1 MIRIGT
7 RKSKLALIQTEL
19 VKAQILK
26 YFPDEKI
33 EIVHVVTHGDKVL
46 DKPLGEIGGKGVF
59 TKEIE
64 EKLLDKTIDIA
75 VHSAKDVPMELA
87 DGLCLGAVLLRDDNR
102 DVILKRKETGKIGAG
117 SIIGTS
123 SLRREIQIKQIY
135 PDATIKSLR
144 GNVGTRIDKLKSGEY
159 DAIILAAAGLKRL
172 GLDNDKELD
181 YIYPDE
187 EKFIS
192 AAGQGILAI
201 ECRNGDLKDVMAAL
215 DDRKARI
222 CLEAEREFLKCLD
235 GSCNAPC
242 GAHCTVDE
250 HGFNFRGMYAY
261 DGKTPKY
268 AVINEK
274 PDGQWGKISKPVNA
288 DNTDLKFA
296 ISLAKRL
303 VDVLK
308 SDAKNTDIKNE
319 NGNTKCCV
327 NFKSDNGNT
336 DKKDID
342 INTKKDELKKS
353 FTGNKGMVSLVGA
366 GPGKR
371 DYLSI
376 EALRC
381 IKKADV
387 IVYDALISPSILNE
401 AKMDAELIY
410 VGKRADTIYK
420 KQPEINELLVN
431 LALSGKYVVRLK
443 GGDPFI
449 FGRGGEE
456 ALALKKAGIRYE
468 IVSGIS
474 SSYSV
479 PASAGI
485 PVTHRGAASSVHIIT
500 GHEHPAKP
508 SEALDFSVIAKE
520 EGTLV
525 FLMGLRSLGNI
536 CEKLIKNGKNGETPV
551 AVISK
556 GMTAKQR
563 SVYGNLLTIK
573 DEVRKNNIE
582 APAIIVVGDVVGVG
596 KQICEWQSKNEKKV
610 LSGKRIL
617 VTGSRNMADSL
628 EKEFEQYGGETIA
641 ISLVETIPD
650 YSDCDDIFNN
660 LEKYS
665 WFIFTSANGVNI
677 FFDRLRNLR
686 VDIRKLANIRFAVVG
701 TSTKKALEKYG
712 LYADFIPSK
721 FKSKILA
728 EELSKELTDKDKILI
743 VRGKQGKNFI
753 EDKFSEMSV
762 EFDKICIYETIQDE
776 RRADE
781 VKRICPDVDYI
792 VVTSGSGA
800 RALRDMAGCEHDNIV
815 AIGPVTK
822 RDCDEAGLRVKLVA
836 EEFDAR
842 GIVDVIVRDVEKQG

>member
-1 MIRIGT
+1 MMPLGIALLLSILHIASDKSDIHRNEVSMIRIGT

-26 YFPDEKI
+26 YFPNEKI

-274 PDGQWGKISKPVNA
+274 TDEQWEKISKPVNA

-308 SDAKNTDIKNE
+308 S
-319 NGNTKCCV
+319 
-327 NFKSDNGNT
+327 
-336 DKKDID
+336 
-342 INTKKDELKKS
+342 
-353 FTGNKGMVSLVGA
+353 GNKGMVSLVGA

-536 CEKLIKNGKNGETPV
+536 CEKLIKNGKNEETPV

-563 SVYGNLLTIK
+563 TVYGNLLTIK

-596 KQICEWQSKNEKKV
+596 KQICEWQSRNEKKV

-686 VDIRKLANIRFAVVG
+686 VDIRKLANARFAVVG

-721 FKSKILA
+721 FTSKILA

-800 RALRDMAGCEHDNIV
+800 RALRNMAGCEHDNIV

-822 RDCDEAGLRVKLVA
+822 RDCEEAGLRVKLVA

>member
-19 VKAQILK
+19 VKTQILK
-26 YFPDEKI
+26 YFPNEKI

-102 DVILKRKETGKIGAG
+102 DVILKRKETKKIGAG

-123 SLRREIQIKQIY
+123 SLRREIQIKQIS
-135 PDATIKSLR
+135 PDVTIKSLR

-172 GLDNDKELD
+172 GLDNDTELD

-250 HGFNFRGMYAY
+250 HGFYFRGMYAY

-274 PDGQWGKISKPVNA
+274 TDEQWEKISEPVNA
-288 DNTDLKFA
+288 DNTDLEFA
-296 ISLAKRL
+296 ANLAKRL

-308 SDAKNTDIKNE
+308 S
-319 NGNTKCCV
+319 
-327 NFKSDNGNT
+327 
-336 DKKDID
+336 
-342 INTKKDELKKS
+342 
-353 FTGNKGMVSLVGA
+353 GNKGMVSLVGA

-456 ALALKKAGIRYE
+456 ALALKKAGISYE

-536 CEKLIKNGKNGETPV
+536 CEKLIKNGKNEETPV

-563 SVYGNLLTIK
+563 TVYGNLLTIK

-665 WFIFTSANGVNI
+665 CFIFTSANGVNI

-686 VDIRKLANIRFAVVG
+686 VDIRKLANARFAVVG

-721 FKSKILA
+721 FTSKILA

-800 RALRDMAGCEHDNIV
+800 IALRDMAGCEHDNIV

-822 RDCDEAGLRVKLVA
+822 RDCEEAGLRVKLVA

>member
-19 VKAQILK
+19 VKTQILK
-26 YFPDEKI
+26 YFPNEKI

-102 DVILKRKETGKIGAG
+102 DVILKRKETKKIGAG

-123 SLRREIQIKQIY
+123 SLRREIQIKQIS
-135 PDATIKSLR
+135 PDVTIKSLR

-172 GLDNDKELD
+172 GLDNDTELD

-201 ECRNGDLKDVMAAL
+201 ECRNGDLKDVMAVL

-250 HGFNFRGMYAY
+250 HGFYFRGMYAY

-274 PDGQWGKISKPVNA
+274 TDEQWEKISKSVNA
-288 DNTDLKFA
+288 DNTDLEFA
-296 ISLAKRL
+296 ANLAKRL

-308 SDAKNTDIKNE
+308 S
-319 NGNTKCCV
+319 
-327 NFKSDNGNT
+327 
-336 DKKDID
+336 
-342 INTKKDELKKS
+342 
-353 FTGNKGMVSLVGA
+353 GNKGMVSLVGA

-456 ALALKKAGIRYE
+456 ALALKKAGISYE

-536 CEKLIKNGKNGETPV
+536 CEKLIKNGKNEETPV

-563 SVYGNLLTIK
+563 TVYGNLLTIK

-665 WFIFTSANGVNI
+665 CFIFTSANGVNI

-686 VDIRKLANIRFAVVG
+686 VDIRKLANARFAVVG

-721 FKSKILA
+721 FTSKILA

-800 RALRDMAGCEHDNIV
+800 IALRDMAGCEHDNIV

-822 RDCDEAGLRVKLVA
+822 RDCEEAGLRVKLVA

>member
-1 MIRIGT
+1 MMPLGIALLLSILYIASDKSDIHRNEVSMIRIGT

-26 YFPDEKI
+26 YFPNEKI

-102 DVILKRKETGKIGAG
+102 DVILKRKETKKIGAG

-274 PDGQWGKISKPVNA
+274 SDEQWEKISKSVNA
-288 DNTDLKFA
+288 DNTDLEFA
-296 ISLAKRL
+296 ANLAKRL

-308 SDAKNTDIKNE
+308 SD
-319 NGNTKCCV
+319 
-327 NFKSDNGNT
+327 
-336 DKKDID
+336 
-342 INTKKDELKKS
+342 
-353 FTGNKGMVSLVGA
+353 NKGMVSLVGA

-456 ALALKKAGIRYE
+456 ALALKKSGISYE

-563 SVYGNLLTIK
+563 TVYGNLLTIK

-677 FFDRLRNLR
+677 FFDRLRDLR
-686 VDIRKLANIRFAVVG
+686 VDIRKLANARFAVVG

-721 FKSKILA
+721 FTSKILA

-753 EDKFSEMSV
+753 EDKFSDMSV

-822 RDCDEAGLRVKLVA
+822 RDCEEAGLRVKLVA

>member
-26 YFPDEKI
+26 YFPDEEI

-87 DGLCLGAVLLRDDNR
+87 GGLCLGAVLLRDDNR
-102 DVILKRKETGKIGAG
+102 DVILKRKETKKTGVG
-117 SIIGTS
+117 SVIGTS
-123 SLRREIQIKQIY
+123 SLRRELQIKQLY
-135 PDATIKSLR
+135 PGVVIKSLR

-172 GLDNDKELD
+172 GLDNDDALD
-181 YIYPDE
+181 YIYTDN
-187 EKFIS
+187 EKFVS

-201 ECRNGDLKDVMAAL
+201 ECRNGDLKEVMEAL
-215 DDRKARI
+215 DDKAARV
-222 CLEAEREFLKCLD
+222 CLEAEREFLRSLD

-242 GAHCTVDE
+242 GAHCIISRE
-250 HGFNFRGMYAY
+250 NFEFRGMYAE
-261 DGKTPKY
+261 DGENPKY
-268 AVINEK
+268 AKIKERREAAGVNIN
-274 PDGQWGKISKPVNA
+274 D
-288 DNTDLKFA
+288 DDLKQA
-296 ISLAKRL
+296 ISLAGKL
-303 VDVLK
+303 VNILK
-308 SDAKNTDIKNE
+308 SDDDSSDKNNDSE
-319 NGNTKCCV
+319 
-327 NFKSDNGNT
+327 
-336 DKKDID
+336 KKP
-342 INTKKDELKKS
+342 DEV
-353 FTGNKGMVSLVGA
+353 GKGKVSLVGA

-371 DYLSI
+371 DYLSV

-381 IKKADV
+381 IKNADV
-387 IVYDALISPSILNE
+387 IIYDALISPSILNE

-420 KQPEINELLVN
+420 KQPEINKLLVGC
-431 LALSGKYVVRLK
+431 ASQGKYVVRLK

-456 ALALKKAGIRYE
+456 ALALAKAGINYE

-500 GHEHPAKP
+500 GHEHPGKP

-525 FLMGLRSLGNI
+525 FMMGLRSLGNI
-536 CEKLIKNGKNGETPV
+536 CDKLKKNGKYEGTPV
-551 AVISK
+551 AVVSK
-556 GMTAKQR
+556 GMTAKQKT
-563 SVYGNLLTIK
+563 VFGNLLTIE
-573 DEVRKNNIE
+573 DEVKKNKIE
-582 APAIIVVGDVVGVG
+582 APAIIVVGDVVEVG
-596 KQICEWQSKNEKKV
+596 LHINEWQIKNDKNP

-617 VTGSRNMADSL
+617 ITGSRNMAFCL
-628 EKEFEQYGGETIA
+628 EEEFDKYGAETIA

-650 YSDCDDIFNN
+650 YSSCDDKLNEI
-660 LEKYS
+660 EKYS
-665 WFIFTSANGVNI
+665 WLVFTSANGVNI
-677 FFDRLRNLR
+677 FFDRLRDLKTD
-686 VDIRKLANIRFAVVG
+686 VRKLANIKFAVVG
-701 TSTKKALEKYG
+701 TSTRKALEKYG
-712 LYADFIPSK
+712 LYADFVSSK
-721 FKSKILA
+721 FTSKTLA
-728 EELSKELTDKDKILI
+728 DELAQILTDKDRVLI

-753 EDKFSEMSV
+753 EDKFTSMAV
-762 EFDKICIYETIQDE
+762 DFDKICIYETIQDE

-781 VKRICPDVDYI
+781 VRRICRDVDYI

-800 RALRDMAGCEHDNIV
+800 RALKDMAGCEHENIV

-822 RDCDEAGLRVKLVA
+822 KDCEEAGLSVKLVA
-836 EEFDAR
+836 KEFDAK
-842 GIVDVIVRDVEKQG
+842 GIVDVIAGDVLECEKNGDSTITKSDK

>member
-19 VKAQILK
+19 VKTQILK
-26 YFPDEKI
+26 YFPNEKI

-102 DVILKRKETGKIGAG
+102 DVILKRKETKKIGAG

-123 SLRREIQIKQIY
+123 SLRREIQIKQIS
-135 PDATIKSLR
+135 PDVKIKSLR

-274 PDGQWGKISKPVNA
+274 TDEQWEKISKPVNA

-296 ISLAKRL
+296 VSLAKRL

-308 SDAKNTDIKNE
+308 S
-319 NGNTKCCV
+319 
-327 NFKSDNGNT
+327 
-336 DKKDID
+336 
-342 INTKKDELKKS
+342 
-353 FTGNKGMVSLVGA
+353 GNKGMVSLVGA

-456 ALALKKAGIRYE
+456 ALALKKAGISYE

-536 CEKLIKNGKNGETPV
+536 CEKLIKNGKNEETPV

-563 SVYGNLLTIK
+563 TVYGNLLTIK

-665 WFIFTSANGVNI
+665 CFIFTSANGVNI

-686 VDIRKLANIRFAVVG
+686 VDIRKLANARFAVVG

-721 FKSKILA
+721 FTSKILA

-800 RALRDMAGCEHDNIV
+800 IALRDMAGCEHDNIV

-822 RDCDEAGLRVKLVA
+822 RDCEEAGLRVKLVA

>member
-19 VKAQILK
+19 VKTQILK
-26 YFPDEKI
+26 YFPNEKI

-102 DVILKRKETGKIGAG
+102 DVILKRKETKKIGAG

-123 SLRREIQIKQIY
+123 SLRREIQIKQIS
-135 PDATIKSLR
+135 PDVTIKSLR

-181 YIYPDE
+181 YIYPDK

-201 ECRNGDLKDVMAAL
+201 ECRNGDLKDVMAVL

-250 HGFNFRGMYAY
+250 HGFYFRGMYAY

-274 PDGQWGKISKPVNA
+274 TDEQWEKISEPVNA

-296 ISLAKRL
+296 VSLAKRL

-308 SDAKNTDIKNE
+308 S
-319 NGNTKCCV
+319 
-327 NFKSDNGNT
+327 
-336 DKKDID
+336 
-342 INTKKDELKKS
+342 
-353 FTGNKGMVSLVGA
+353 GNKGMVSLVGA

-456 ALALKKAGIRYE
+456 ALALKKAGISYE

-563 SVYGNLLTIK
+563 TVYGNLLTIK

-665 WFIFTSANGVNI
+665 CFIFTSANGVNI

-686 VDIRKLANIRFAVVG
+686 VDIRKLANARFAVVG

-721 FKSKILA
+721 FTSKILA

-800 RALRDMAGCEHDNIV
+800 IALRDMAGCEHDNIV

-822 RDCDEAGLRVKLVA
+822 RDCEEAGLRVKLVA

>member
-26 YFPDEKI
+26 YFPNEKI

-102 DVILKRKETGKIGAG
+102 DVILKRKETKKIGAG

-274 PDGQWGKISKPVNA
+274 SDEQWEKISKSVNA
-288 DNTDLKFA
+288 DNTDLEFA
-296 ISLAKRL
+296 ANLAKRL

-308 SDAKNTDIKNE
+308 SD
-319 NGNTKCCV
+319 
-327 NFKSDNGNT
+327 
-336 DKKDID
+336 
-342 INTKKDELKKS
+342 
-353 FTGNKGMVSLVGA
+353 NKGMVSLVGA

-456 ALALKKAGIRYE
+456 ALALKKSGISYE

-563 SVYGNLLTIK
+563 TVYGNLLTIK

-677 FFDRLRNLR
+677 FFDRLRDLR
-686 VDIRKLANIRFAVVG
+686 VDIRKLANARFAVVG

-721 FKSKILA
+721 FTSKILA

-753 EDKFSEMSV
+753 EDKFSDMSV

-822 RDCDEAGLRVKLVA
+822 RDCEEAGLRVKVVA
-836 EEFDAR
+836 EEIDGR
-842 GIVDVIVRDVEKQG
+842 GVVDVIVRDVEKQG

>member
-1 MIRIGT
+1 MMLLLIALLLSVLHIASDKSDIHRNEVSMIRIGT

-26 YFPDEKI
+26 YFPNEKI

-102 DVILKRKETGKIGAG
+102 DVILKRKETKKIGAG

-274 PDGQWGKISKPVNA
+274 TDEQWEKISEPVNA

-296 ISLAKRL
+296 VSLAKRL

-308 SDAKNTDIKNE
+308 S
-319 NGNTKCCV
+319 
-327 NFKSDNGNT
+327 
-336 DKKDID
+336 
-342 INTKKDELKKS
+342 
-353 FTGNKGMVSLVGA
+353 GNKGMVSLVGA

-456 ALALKKAGIRYE
+456 ALALKKAGISYE

-536 CEKLIKNGKNGETPV
+536 CEKLIKNGKNEETPV

-563 SVYGNLLTIK
+563 TVYGNLLTIK

-582 APAIIVVGDVVGVG
+582 APVIIVVGDVVGVG

-665 WFIFTSANGVNI
+665 CFIFTSANGVNI

-686 VDIRKLANIRFAVVG
+686 VDIRKLANARFAVVG

-721 FKSKILA
+721 FTSKILA

-800 RALRDMAGCEHDNIV
+800 IALRDMAGCEHDNIV

-822 RDCDEAGLRVKLVA
+822 RDCEEAGLRVKLVA

>member
-19 VKAQILK
+19 VKTQILK
-26 YFPDEKI
+26 YFPNEKI

-102 DVILKRKETGKIGAG
+102 DVILKRKETKKIGAG

-123 SLRREIQIKQIY
+123 SLRREIQIKQIS
-135 PDATIKSLR
+135 PDVTIKSLR

-274 PDGQWGKISKPVNA
+274 TDEQWEKISKPVNA

-296 ISLAKRL
+296 VSLAKRL

-308 SDAKNTDIKNE
+308 S
-319 NGNTKCCV
+319 
-327 NFKSDNGNT
+327 
-336 DKKDID
+336 
-342 INTKKDELKKS
+342 
-353 FTGNKGMVSLVGA
+353 GNKGMVSLVGA

-456 ALALKKAGIRYE
+456 ALALKKAGISYE

-536 CEKLIKNGKNGETPV
+536 CEKLIKNGKNEETPV

-563 SVYGNLLTIK
+563 TVYGNLLTIK

-665 WFIFTSANGVNI
+665 CFIFTSANGVNI

-686 VDIRKLANIRFAVVG
+686 VDIRKLANARFAVVG

-721 FKSKILA
+721 FTSKILA

-800 RALRDMAGCEHDNIV
+800 IALRDMACCEHDNIV

-822 RDCDEAGLRVKLVA
+822 RDCEEAGLRVKLVA

>member
-26 YFPDEKI
+26 YFPDEEI

-87 DGLCLGAVLLRDDNR
+87 GGLCLGAVLLRDDNR
-102 DVILKRKETGKIGAG
+102 DVILKRKETKKTGVG
-117 SIIGTS
+117 SVIGTS
-123 SLRREIQIKQIY
+123 SLRRELQIKQLY
-135 PDATIKSLR
+135 PGVVIKSLR

-172 GLDNDKELD
+172 GLDNDDALD
-181 YIYPDE
+181 YIYTDN
-187 EKFIS
+187 EKFVS

-201 ECRNGDLKDVMAAL
+201 ECRNGDLKEVMEAL
-215 DDRKARI
+215 DDKAARV
-222 CLEAEREFLKCLD
+222 CLEAEREFLRSLD

-242 GAHCTVDE
+242 GAHCIISRE
-250 HGFNFRGMYAY
+250 NFEFRGMYAA
-261 DGKTPKY
+261 DGENPKY
-268 AVINEK
+268 AKIKERREAAGVNIN
-274 PDGQWGKISKPVNA
+274 D
-288 DNTDLKFA
+288 DDLKQA
-296 ISLAKRL
+296 ISLAGKL
-303 VDVLK
+303 VNILK
-308 SDAKNTDIKNE
+308 SDDDSSDKNNDTE
-319 NGNTKCCV
+319 
-327 NFKSDNGNT
+327 
-336 DKKDID
+336 KKP
-342 INTKKDELKKS
+342 DEV
-353 FTGNKGMVSLVGA
+353 GKGKVSLVGA

-371 DYLSI
+371 DYLSV

-381 IKKADV
+381 IKNADV
-387 IVYDALISPSILNE
+387 IIYDALISPSILNE

-420 KQPEINELLVN
+420 KQPEINKLLVGC
-431 LALSGKYVVRLK
+431 ASQGKYVVRLK

-456 ALALKKAGIRYE
+456 ALALAKAGINYE

-500 GHEHPAKP
+500 GHEHPGKP

-525 FLMGLRSLGNI
+525 FMMGLRSLGNI
-536 CEKLIKNGKNGETPV
+536 CDKLKKNGKYEGTPV
-551 AVISK
+551 AVVSK
-556 GMTAKQR
+556 GMTAKQKT
-563 SVYGNLLTIK
+563 VFGNLLTIE
-573 DEVRKNNIE
+573 DEVKKNKIE
-582 APAIIVVGDVVGVG
+582 APAIIVVGDVVEVG
-596 KQICEWQSKNEKKV
+596 LHINEWQIKNDKNP

-617 VTGSRNMADSL
+617 VTGSRNMAFCL
-628 EKEFEQYGGETIA
+628 EEEFDKYGAETIA

-650 YSDCDDIFNN
+650 YSSCDDKLNEI
-660 LEKYS
+660 EKYS
-665 WFIFTSANGVNI
+665 WLVFTSANGVNI
-677 FFDRLRNLR
+677 FFDRLRDLKTD
-686 VDIRKLANIRFAVVG
+686 VRKLANIKFAVVG
-701 TSTKKALEKYG
+701 TSTRKALEKYG
-712 LYADFIPSK
+712 LYADFVSSK
-721 FKSKILA
+721 FTSKTLA
-728 EELSKELTDKDKILI
+728 DELAQILTDKDRVLI

-753 EDKFSEMSV
+753 EDKFTSMAV
-762 EFDKICIYETIQDE
+762 DFDKICIYETIQDE

-781 VKRICPDVDYI
+781 VRRICRDVDYI

-800 RALRDMAGCEHDNIV
+800 RALKDMAGCEHENIV

-822 RDCDEAGLRVKLVA
+822 KDCEEAGLSVKLVA
-836 EEFDAR
+836 KEFDAK
-842 GIVDVIVRDVEKQG
+842 GIVDVIAGDVLECEKNGDSTITKSDK

>member
-19 VKAQILK
+19 VKTQILK
-26 YFPDEKI
+26 YFPNEKI

-102 DVILKRKETGKIGAG
+102 DVILKRKETKKIGAG

-123 SLRREIQIKQIY
+123 SLRREIQIKQIS
-135 PDATIKSLR
+135 PDVTIKSLR

-172 GLDNDKELD
+172 GLDNDTELD

-201 ECRNGDLKDVMAAL
+201 ECRNGDLKDVMAVL

-250 HGFNFRGMYAY
+250 HGFYFRGMYAY

-274 PDGQWGKISKPVNA
+274 TDEQWEKISKSVNA
-288 DNTDLKFA
+288 DNTDLEFA
-296 ISLAKRL
+296 ANLAKRL

-308 SDAKNTDIKNE
+308 S
-319 NGNTKCCV
+319 
-327 NFKSDNGNT
+327 
-336 DKKDID
+336 
-342 INTKKDELKKS
+342 
-353 FTGNKGMVSLVGA
+353 GNKGMVSLVGA

-456 ALALKKAGIRYE
+456 ALALKKAGISYE

-536 CEKLIKNGKNGETPV
+536 CEKLIKNGKNEETPV

-563 SVYGNLLTIK
+563 TVYGNLLTIK

-665 WFIFTSANGVNI
+665 CFIFTSANGVNI

-686 VDIRKLANIRFAVVG
+686 VDIRKLANARFAVVG

-721 FKSKILA
+721 FTSKILA

-800 RALRDMAGCEHDNIV
+800 IALRDMAGCEHDNIV

-822 RDCDEAGLRVKLVA
+822 RDCEEAGLRVKLVA
-836 EEFDAR
+836 EEFGAR

>member
-1 MIRIGT
+1 
-7 RKSKLALIQTEL
+7 
-19 VKAQILK
+19 
-26 YFPDEKI
+26 
-33 EIVHVVTHGDKVL
+33 
-46 DKPLGEIGGKGVF
+46 
-59 TKEIE
+59 
-64 EKLLDKTIDIA
+64 
-75 VHSAKDVPMELA
+75 
-87 DGLCLGAVLLRDDNR
+87 
-102 DVILKRKETGKIGAG
+102 
-117 SIIGTS
+117 
-123 SLRREIQIKQIY
+123 
-135 PDATIKSLR
+135 
-144 GNVGTRIDKLKSGEY
+144 
-159 DAIILAAAGLKRL
+159 
-172 GLDNDKELD
+172 
-181 YIYPDE
+181 
-187 EKFIS
+187 
-192 AAGQGILAI
+192 
-201 ECRNGDLKDVMAAL
+201 
-215 DDRKARI
+215 
-222 CLEAEREFLKCLD
+222 
-235 GSCNAPC
+235 
-242 GAHCTVDE
+242 
-250 HGFNFRGMYAY
+250 
-261 DGKTPKY
+261 
-268 AVINEK
+268 
-274 PDGQWGKISKPVNA
+274 
-288 DNTDLKFA
+288 
-296 ISLAKRL
+296 
-303 VDVLK
+303 
-308 SDAKNTDIKNE
+308 
-319 NGNTKCCV
+319 
-327 NFKSDNGNT
+327 
-336 DKKDID
+336 
-342 INTKKDELKKS
+342 
-353 FTGNKGMVSLVGA
+353 MVSLVGA

-536 CEKLIKNGKNGETPV
+536 CEKLIKNGKNEETPV

-563 SVYGNLLTIK
+563 TVYGNLLTIK

-677 FFDRLRNLR
+677 FFDRLRDLR
-686 VDIRKLANIRFAVVG
+686 VDIRKLANARFAVVG
-701 TSTKKALEKYG
+701 TSTKKALGKYG

-721 FKSKILA
+721 FTSKILA

-753 EDKFSEMSV
+753 EDKFSDMSV

-822 RDCDEAGLRVKLVA
+822 RDCEEAGLKVKLVA

-842 GIVDVIVRDVEKQG
+842 GIVDVIINDIAKKF

>member
-19 VKAQILK
+19 VKTQILK
-26 YFPDEKI
+26 YFPNEKI

-123 SLRREIQIKQIY
+123 SLRREIQIKQIS

-274 PDGQWGKISKPVNA
+274 TDEQWEKISKSVNA
-288 DNTDLKFA
+288 DNTDLEFA
-296 ISLAKRL
+296 ANLAKRL

-308 SDAKNTDIKNE
+308 S
-319 NGNTKCCV
+319 
-327 NFKSDNGNT
+327 
-336 DKKDID
+336 
-342 INTKKDELKKS
+342 
-353 FTGNKGMVSLVGA
+353 GNKGMVSLVGA

-456 ALALKKAGIRYE
+456 ALALKKAGISYE

-536 CEKLIKNGKNGETPV
+536 CEKLIKNGKNEETPV

-563 SVYGNLLTIK
+563 TVYGNLLTIK

-665 WFIFTSANGVNI
+665 CFIFTSANGVNI

-686 VDIRKLANIRFAVVG
+686 VDIRKLANARFAVVG

-721 FKSKILA
+721 FTSKILA

-800 RALRDMAGCEHDNIV
+800 IALRDMAGCEHDNIV

-822 RDCDEAGLRVKLVA
+822 RDCEEAGLRVKLVA

>member
-1 MIRIGT
+1 MMPLGIALLLSILYIASDKSDIHRNEVSMIRIGT

-19 VKAQILK
+19 VKTQILK
-26 YFPDEKI
+26 YFPNEKI

-75 VHSAKDVPMELA
+75 VHSAKDVPMELV

-102 DVILKRKETGKIGAG
+102 DVILKRKETKKIGAG

-123 SLRREIQIKQIY
+123 SLRREIQIKQIS
-135 PDATIKSLR
+135 PDVTIKSLR

-250 HGFNFRGMYAY
+250 HGFYFRGMYAY

-274 PDGQWGKISKPVNA
+274 TDEQWEKISKSVNA
-288 DNTDLKFA
+288 DNTDLEFA
-296 ISLAKRL
+296 ANLAKRL

-308 SDAKNTDIKNE
+308 SD
-319 NGNTKCCV
+319 
-327 NFKSDNGNT
+327 
-336 DKKDID
+336 
-342 INTKKDELKKS
+342 
-353 FTGNKGMVSLVGA
+353 NKGMVSLVGA

-456 ALALKKAGIRYE
+456 ALALKKSGISYE

-563 SVYGNLLTIK
+563 TVYGNLLTIK

-677 FFDRLRNLR
+677 FFDRLRDLR
-686 VDIRKLANIRFAVVG
+686 VDIRKLANARFAVVG

-721 FKSKILA
+721 FTSKILA

-753 EDKFSEMSV
+753 EDKFSDMSV

-822 RDCDEAGLRVKLVA
+822 RDCEEAGLRVKLVA

>member
-1 MIRIGT
+1 MMPLGIALLLSILHIASDKSDIHRNEVSMIRIGT

-19 VKAQILK
+19 VKTQILK
-26 YFPDEKI
+26 YFPNEKI

-102 DVILKRKETGKIGAG
+102 DVILKRKETKKIGAG

-123 SLRREIQIKQIY
+123 SLRREIQIKQIS
-135 PDATIKSLR
+135 PDVTIKSLR

-274 PDGQWGKISKPVNA
+274 TDEQWEKISKPVNA

-296 ISLAKRL
+296 VSLAKRL

-308 SDAKNTDIKNE
+308 S
-319 NGNTKCCV
+319 
-327 NFKSDNGNT
+327 
-336 DKKDID
+336 
-342 INTKKDELKKS
+342 
-353 FTGNKGMVSLVGA
+353 GNKGMVSLVGA

-456 ALALKKAGIRYE
+456 ALALKKAGISYE

-536 CEKLIKNGKNGETPV
+536 CEKLIKNGKNEETPV

-563 SVYGNLLTIK
+563 TVYGNLLTIK

-677 FFDRLRNLR
+677 FFDRLRDLR
-686 VDIRKLANIRFAVVG
+686 VDIRKLANARFAVVG
-701 TSTKKALEKYG
+701 TSTKKALGKYG

-721 FKSKILA
+721 FTSKILA

-781 VKRICPDVDYI
+781 VKRICLDVDYI

-800 RALRDMAGCEHDNIV
+800 IALRDMAGCEHDNIV

-822 RDCDEAGLRVKLVA
+822 RDCEEVGLRVKIVA

>member
-26 YFPDEKI
+26 YFPNEKI

-102 DVILKRKETGKIGAG
+102 DVILKRKETKKIGAG

-274 PDGQWGKISKPVNA
+274 SDEQWEKISKSVNA
-288 DNTDLKFA
+288 DNTDLEFA
-296 ISLAKRL
+296 ANLAKRL

-308 SDAKNTDIKNE
+308 SD
-319 NGNTKCCV
+319 
-327 NFKSDNGNT
+327 
-336 DKKDID
+336 
-342 INTKKDELKKS
+342 
-353 FTGNKGMVSLVGA
+353 NKGMVSLVGA

-456 ALALKKAGIRYE
+456 ALALKKSGISYE

-563 SVYGNLLTIK
+563 TVYGNLLTIK

-677 FFDRLRNLR
+677 FFDRLRDLR
-686 VDIRKLANIRFAVVG
+686 VDIRKLANARFAVVG

-721 FKSKILA
+721 FTSKILA

-753 EDKFSEMSV
+753 EDKFSDMSV

-822 RDCDEAGLRVKLVA
+822 RDCEEAGLRVKLVA

>member
-1 MIRIGT
+1 MMPLGIALLLSILYIASDKSDIHRNEVSMIRIGT

-26 YFPDEKI
+26 YFPNEKI

-102 DVILKRKETGKIGAG
+102 DVILKRKETKKIGAG

-274 PDGQWGKISKPVNA
+274 SDEQWEKISKSVNA
-288 DNTDLKFA
+288 DNTDLEFA
-296 ISLAKRL
+296 ANLAKRL

-308 SDAKNTDIKNE
+308 SD
-319 NGNTKCCV
+319 
-327 NFKSDNGNT
+327 
-336 DKKDID
+336 
-342 INTKKDELKKS
+342 
-353 FTGNKGMVSLVGA
+353 NKGMVSLVGA

-456 ALALKKAGIRYE
+456 ALALKKAGISYE

-536 CEKLIKNGKNGETPV
+536 CEKLIKNGKNEETPV

-563 SVYGNLLTIK
+563 TVYGNLLTIK

-665 WFIFTSANGVNI
+665 CFIFTSANGVNI

-686 VDIRKLANIRFAVVG
+686 VDIRKLANARFAVVG

-721 FKSKILA
+721 FTSKILA

-800 RALRDMAGCEHDNIV
+800 IALRDMACCEHDNIV

-822 RDCDEAGLRVKLVA
+822 RDCEEAGLRVKLVA

>member
-26 YFPDEKI
+26 YFPDEEI

-64 EKLLDKTIDIA
+64 EKLLDKTIDIS

-87 DGLCLGAVLLRDDNR
+87 GGLCLGAVLLRDDNR
-102 DVILKRKETGKIGAG
+102 DVILKRKETKKIGEG

-123 SLRREIQIKQIY
+123 SLRRELQIKQIY
-135 PDATIKSLR
+135 PGVLIKSLR

-172 GLDNDKELD
+172 GLDNDDALD
-181 YIYPDE
+181 YIYTDN
-187 EKFIS
+187 EKFVS

-201 ECRNGDLKDVMAAL
+201 ECRNGDLKEVMEAL
-215 DDRKARI
+215 DDKAARV
-222 CLEAEREFLKCLD
+222 CLEAEREFLRSLD

-242 GAHCTVDE
+242 GAHCIISRE
-250 HGFNFRGMYAY
+250 NFEFRGMYAA
-261 DGKTPKY
+261 DGENPKY
-268 AVINEK
+268 AKIKERREAAGVNIN
-274 PDGQWGKISKPVNA
+274 D
-288 DNTDLKFA
+288 DDLKQA
-296 ISLAKRL
+296 ISLAGKL
-303 VDVLK
+303 VNILK
-308 SDAKNTDIKNE
+308 SDDDSSDKNNDSE
-319 NGNTKCCV
+319 
-327 NFKSDNGNT
+327 
-336 DKKDID
+336 KKP
-342 INTKKDELKKS
+342 DEVGKVK
-353 FTGNKGMVSLVGA
+353 VSLVGA

-371 DYLSI
+371 DYLSV

-381 IKKADV
+381 IKNADV
-387 IVYDALISPSILNE
+387 IIYDALISPSILNE

-420 KQPEINELLVN
+420 KQPEINKLLVGC
-431 LALSGKYVVRLK
+431 ASQGKYVVRLK

-456 ALALKKAGIRYE
+456 ALALAKAGINYE

-500 GHEHPAKP
+500 GHEHPGKP

-525 FLMGLRSLGNI
+525 FMMGLRSLGNI
-536 CEKLIKNGKNGETPV
+536 CDKLKKNGKYEGTPV
-551 AVISK
+551 AVVSK
-556 GMTAKQR
+556 GMTAKQKT
-563 SVYGNLLTIK
+563 VFGNLLTIE
-573 DEVRKNNIE
+573 DEVKKNKIE
-582 APAIIVVGDVVGVG
+582 APAIIVVGDVVEVG
-596 KQICEWQSKNEKKV
+596 LHINEWQIKNDKNP

-617 VTGSRNMADSL
+617 VTGSRNMAFCL
-628 EKEFEQYGGETIA
+628 EEEFDKYGAETIA

-650 YSDCDDIFNN
+650 YSSCDDKLNEI
-660 LEKYS
+660 EKYS
-665 WFIFTSANGVNI
+665 WLVFTSANGVNI
-677 FFDRLRNLR
+677 FFDRLRDLKID
-686 VDIRKLANIRFAVVG
+686 VRKLANIKFAVVG
-701 TSTKKALEKYG
+701 TSTRKALEKYG
-712 LYADFIPSK
+712 LYADFVPSK
-721 FKSKILA
+721 FTSKTLA
-728 EELSKELTDKDKILI
+728 DELAQILTDKDRVLI

-753 EDKFSEMSV
+753 EDKFTSMAV
-762 EFDKICIYETIQDE
+762 DFDKICIYETIQDE

-781 VKRICPDVDYI
+781 VRRICRDVDYI

-800 RALRDMAGCEHDNIV
+800 RALKDMAGCEHENIV
-815 AIGPVTK
+815 VIGPVTK
-822 RDCDEAGLRVKLVA
+822 KDCEELGLSVKLVA
-836 EEFDAR
+836 KEFDAK
-842 GIVDVIVRDVEKQG
+842 GILDVIAGDVFECEKNVDSTITKSDK

>member
-26 YFPDEKI
+26 YFPDEEI

-87 DGLCLGAVLLRDDNR
+87 GGLCLGAVLLRDDNR
-102 DVILKRKETGKIGAG
+102 DVILKRKETKKIGEG

-123 SLRREIQIKQIY
+123 SLRRELQIKQIY
-135 PDATIKSLR
+135 PGVLIKSLR

-172 GLDNDKELD
+172 GLDNDDALD
-181 YIYPDE
+181 YIYTDN
-187 EKFIS
+187 EKFVS

-201 ECRNGDLKDVMAAL
+201 ECRNGDLKEIMEAL
-215 DDRKARI
+215 DDKAARV
-222 CLEAEREFLKCLD
+222 CLEAEREFLRSLD

-242 GAHCTVDE
+242 GAHCIIGRE
-250 HGFNFRGMYAY
+250 NFEFRGMYAA
-261 DGKTPKY
+261 DGENPKY
-268 AVINEK
+268 AKIKERREAAGVNIN
-274 PDGQWGKISKPVNA
+274 D
-288 DNTDLKFA
+288 DDLKQA
-296 ISLAKRL
+296 ISLAGKL
-303 VDVLK
+303 VNILK
-308 SDAKNTDIKNE
+308 SDDDSSDKNNDSE
-319 NGNTKCCV
+319 
-327 NFKSDNGNT
+327 
-336 DKKDID
+336 KKP
-342 INTKKDELKKS
+342 DEV
-353 FTGNKGMVSLVGA
+353 GKGKVSLVGA

-371 DYLSI
+371 DYLSV

-381 IKKADV
+381 IKNADV
-387 IVYDALISPSILNE
+387 IIYDALISPSILNE

-420 KQPEINELLVN
+420 KQPEINKLLVGF
-431 LALSGKYVVRLK
+431 ASQGKYVVRLK

-456 ALALKKAGIRYE
+456 ALALAKAGINYE

-500 GHEHPAKP
+500 GHEHPGKP

-525 FLMGLRSLGNI
+525 FMMGLRSLGNI
-536 CEKLIKNGKNGETPV
+536 CDKLKKNGKYEGTPV
-551 AVISK
+551 AVVSK
-556 GMTAKQR
+556 GMTAKQKT
-563 SVYGNLLTIK
+563 VFGNLLTIE
-573 DEVRKNNIE
+573 DEVKKNKIE
-582 APAIIVVGDVVGVG
+582 APAIIVVGDVVEVG
-596 KQICEWQSKNEKKV
+596 LHINEWQIKNDKNP

-617 VTGSRNMADSL
+617 VTGSRNMAFCL
-628 EKEFEQYGGETIA
+628 EEEFDKYGAETIA

-650 YSDCDDIFNN
+650 YSSCDDKLNEI
-660 LEKYS
+660 EKYS
-665 WFIFTSANGVNI
+665 WLVFTSANGVNI
-677 FFDRLRNLR
+677 FFDRLRDLKID
-686 VDIRKLANIRFAVVG
+686 VRKLANIKFAVVG
-701 TSTKKALEKYG
+701 TSTRKALEKYG
-712 LYADFIPSK
+712 LYADFVPSK
-721 FKSKILA
+721 FTSKTLA
-728 EELSKELTDKDKILI
+728 DELAQILTDKDRVLI

-753 EDKFSEMSV
+753 EDKFTSMAV
-762 EFDKICIYETIQDE
+762 DFDKICIYETIQDE

-781 VKRICPDVDYI
+781 VRRICRDVDYI

-800 RALRDMAGCEHDNIV
+800 RALKDMAGCEHENIV
-815 AIGPVTK
+815 VIGPVTK
-822 RDCDEAGLRVKLVA
+822 KDCEELGLSVKLVA
-836 EEFDAR
+836 KEFDAK
-842 GIVDVIVRDVEKQG
+842 GILDVIAGDVFECEKNVDSTITKSDK

>member
-26 YFPDEKI
+26 YFPDENI

-87 DGLCLGAVLLRDDNR
+87 NGLCLGAVLLRDDNR
-102 DVILKRKETGKIGAG
+102 DVILKRKETKKIGAG

-135 PDATIKSLR
+135 PDVTIKSLR
-144 GNVGTRIDKLKSGEY
+144 GNVGTRIDKLRSGEY

-172 GLDNDKELD
+172 GLDKDEELD
-181 YIYPDE
+181 YIYPDK

-201 ECRNGDLKDVMAAL
+201 ECRNGDLKDVMAVL

-222 CLEAEREFLKCLD
+222 CLEAEREFLRCLD

-250 HGFNFRGMYAY
+250 NGFEFRGMYAY
-261 DGKTPKY
+261 DGKTPRY
-268 AVINEK
+268 AVIKEK
-274 PDGQWGKISKPVNA
+274 VDGQLEKNSEPVSI
-288 DNTDLKFA
+288 DNKSLEFA
-296 ISLAKRL
+296 GNLAKKL
-303 VDVLK
+303 VAVLK
-308 SDAKNTDIKNE
+308 SGSKNE
-319 NGNTKCCV
+319 NVNVKECV
-327 NFKSDNGNT
+327 ISKYHNEN
-336 DKKDID
+336 ID
-342 INTKKDELKKS
+342 INMKKDVIENS
-353 FTGNKGMVSLVGA
+353 FADKKGMVSLVGA

-401 AKMDAELIY
+401 ASMDTELIY

-420 KQPEINELLVN
+420 KQPEINELLIK
-431 LALSGKYVVRLK
+431 LALAGKYVVRLK

-456 ALALKKAGIRYE
+456 ALALGKAGIKYE

-485 PVTHRGAASSVHIIT
+485 PATHRGEASSVHIIT

-536 CEKLIKNGKNGETPV
+536 CNKLIKNGKKDETPV

-563 SVYGNLLTIK
+563 AVYGNLLTIE

-582 APAIIVVGDVVGVG
+582 APAIIVVGDVVRVG
-596 KQICEWQSKNEKKV
+596 KQISEWQSQNDKKV
-610 LSGKRIL
+610 LDGKRIL

-650 YSDCDDIFNN
+650 YSDCDDILNCI
-660 LEKYS
+660 EKYS
-665 WFIFTSANGVNI
+665 WLIFTSANGVNI
-677 FFDRLRNLR
+677 FFDRLKSLKL
-686 VDIRKLANIRFAVVG
+686 DIRKLANAKFAVVG

-721 FKSKILA
+721 FTSKTLA
-728 EELSKELTDKDKILI
+728 DELSQDLTDKDKVLI

-753 EDKFSEMSV
+753 EDKFNDMSV
-762 EFDKICIYETIQDE
+762 YFDKICIYETIQDE

-781 VKRICPDVDYI
+781 VKRICSDVDYI

-800 RALRDMAGCEHDNIV
+800 MALKDMAGCEHDNIV
-815 AIGPVTK
+815 VIGPVTK
-822 RDCDEAGLRVKLVA
+822 RDCEEAGLSVKLVA

-842 GIVDVIVRDVEKQG
+842 GIVDVIISDVVKQR

>member
-26 YFPDEKI
+26 YFPNEKI

-102 DVILKRKETGKIGAG
+102 DVILKRKETKKIGAG

-123 SLRREIQIKQIY
+123 SLRREIQIKQIS
-135 PDATIKSLR
+135 PDVTIKSLR

-274 PDGQWGKISKPVNA
+274 TDEQWEKISEPVNV

-296 ISLAKRL
+296 ANLAKRL

-308 SDAKNTDIKNE
+308 S
-319 NGNTKCCV
+319 
-327 NFKSDNGNT
+327 
-336 DKKDID
+336 
-342 INTKKDELKKS
+342 
-353 FTGNKGMVSLVGA
+353 GNKGMVSLVGA

-376 EALRC
+376 EAIRC

-508 SEALDFSVIAKE
+508 SEAIDFSVIAKE

-536 CEKLIKNGKNGETPV
+536 CEKLIKNGKNEETPV

-563 SVYGNLLTIK
+563 TVYGNLLTIK

-686 VDIRKLANIRFAVVG
+686 VDIRKLANTRFAVVG

-721 FKSKILA
+721 FTSKILA

-781 VKRICPDVDYI
+781 VKRICPDIDYI

-800 RALRDMAGCEHDNIV
+800 RALRNMAGCEHDNIV

-822 RDCDEAGLRVKLVA
+822 RDCEEAGLKVKLVA

-842 GIVDVIVRDVEKQG
+842 GIVDVIINDIAKKF

>member
-19 VKAQILK
+19 VKTQILK
-26 YFPDEKI
+26 YFPNEKI

-102 DVILKRKETGKIGAG
+102 DVILKRKETKKIGAG

-123 SLRREIQIKQIY
+123 SLRREIQIKQIS
-135 PDATIKSLR
+135 PDVTIKSLR

-274 PDGQWGKISKPVNA
+274 TDEQWEKISKPVNA

-296 ISLAKRL
+296 VSLAKRL

-308 SDAKNTDIKNE
+308 S
-319 NGNTKCCV
+319 
-327 NFKSDNGNT
+327 
-336 DKKDID
+336 
-342 INTKKDELKKS
+342 
-353 FTGNKGMVSLVGA
+353 GNKGMVSLVGA

-456 ALALKKAGIRYE
+456 ALALKKAGISYE

-536 CEKLIKNGKNGETPV
+536 CEKLIKNGKNEETPV

-563 SVYGNLLTIK
+563 TVYGNLLTIK

-665 WFIFTSANGVNI
+665 CFIFTSANGVNI

-686 VDIRKLANIRFAVVG
+686 VDIRKLANARFAVVG

-721 FKSKILA
+721 FTSKILA

-800 RALRDMAGCEHDNIV
+800 IALRDMAGCEHDNIV

-822 RDCDEAGLRVKLVA
+822 RDCEEVGLRVKIVA

>member
-26 YFPDEKI
+26 YFPNEKI

-274 PDGQWGKISKPVNA
+274 TDEQWEKISEPVNA

-308 SDAKNTDIKNE
+308 S
-319 NGNTKCCV
+319 
-327 NFKSDNGNT
+327 
-336 DKKDID
+336 
-342 INTKKDELKKS
+342 
-353 FTGNKGMVSLVGA
+353 GNKGMVSLVGA

-456 ALALKKAGIRYE
+456 ALALKKAGISYE

-536 CEKLIKNGKNGETPV
+536 CEKLIKNGKNEETPV

-563 SVYGNLLTIK
+563 TVYGNLLTIK

-665 WFIFTSANGVNI
+665 CFIFTSANGVNI

-686 VDIRKLANIRFAVVG
+686 VDIRKLANARFAVVG

-721 FKSKILA
+721 FTSKILA

-800 RALRDMAGCEHDNIV
+800 IALRDMAGCEHDNIV

-822 RDCDEAGLRVKLVA
+822 RDCEEAGLRVKLVA

>member
-19 VKAQILK
+19 VKTQILK
-26 YFPDEKI
+26 YFPNEKI

-102 DVILKRKETGKIGAG
+102 DVILKRKETKKIGAG

-123 SLRREIQIKQIY
+123 SLRREIQIKQIS
-135 PDATIKSLR
+135 PDVTIKSLR

-181 YIYPDE
+181 YIYPDK

-201 ECRNGDLKDVMAAL
+201 ECRNGDLKDVMAVL

-250 HGFNFRGMYAY
+250 HGFYFRGMYAY

-274 PDGQWGKISKPVNA
+274 TDEQWEKISKSVNA
-288 DNTDLKFA
+288 DNTDLEFA
-296 ISLAKRL
+296 ANLAKRL

-308 SDAKNTDIKNE
+308 S
-319 NGNTKCCV
+319 
-327 NFKSDNGNT
+327 
-336 DKKDID
+336 
-342 INTKKDELKKS
+342 
-353 FTGNKGMVSLVGA
+353 GNKGMVSLVGA

-456 ALALKKAGIRYE
+456 ALALKKAGISYE

-536 CEKLIKNGKNGETPV
+536 CEKLIKNGKNEETPV

-563 SVYGNLLTIK
+563 TVYGNLLTIK
-573 DEVRKNNIE
+573 DKVRKNNIE

-677 FFDRLRNLR
+677 FFDRLRDLR
-686 VDIRKLANIRFAVVG
+686 VDIRKLANARFAVVG
-701 TSTKKALEKYG
+701 TSTKKALGKYG

-721 FKSKILA
+721 FTSKILA

-743 VRGKQGKNFI
+743 ARGKQGKNFI

-800 RALRDMAGCEHDNIV
+800 IALRDMAGCEHDNIV

-822 RDCDEAGLRVKLVA
+822 RDCEEAGLRVKLVA

>member
-19 VKAQILK
+19 VKTQILK
-26 YFPDEKI
+26 YFPNEKI

-102 DVILKRKETGKIGAG
+102 DVILKRKETKKIGAG

-123 SLRREIQIKQIY
+123 SLRREIQIKQIS
-135 PDATIKSLR
+135 PDVTIKSLR

-181 YIYPDE
+181 YIYPDK

-201 ECRNGDLKDVMAAL
+201 ECRNGDLKDVMAVL

-250 HGFNFRGMYAY
+250 HGFYFRGMYAY

-274 PDGQWGKISKPVNA
+274 TDEQWEKISKSVNA
-288 DNTDLKFA
+288 DNTDLEFA
-296 ISLAKRL
+296 ANLAKRL

-308 SDAKNTDIKNE
+308 S
-319 NGNTKCCV
+319 
-327 NFKSDNGNT
+327 
-336 DKKDID
+336 
-342 INTKKDELKKS
+342 
-353 FTGNKGMVSLVGA
+353 GNKGMVSLVGA

-456 ALALKKAGIRYE
+456 ALALKKAGISYE

-536 CEKLIKNGKNGETPV
+536 CEKLIKNGKNEETPV

-563 SVYGNLLTIK
+563 TVYGNLLTIK
-573 DEVRKNNIE
+573 DKVRKNNIE

-677 FFDRLRNLR
+677 FFDRLRDLR
-686 VDIRKLANIRFAVVG
+686 VDIRKLANARFAVVG
-701 TSTKKALEKYG
+701 TSTKKALGKYG

-721 FKSKILA
+721 FTSKILA

-743 VRGKQGKNFI
+743 VRGKQGKKFI
-753 EDKFSEMSV
+753 EDKFSEM
-762 EFDKICIYETIQDE
+762 
-776 RRADE
+776 
-781 VKRICPDVDYI
+781 
-792 VVTSGSGA
+792 
-800 RALRDMAGCEHDNIV
+800 
-815 AIGPVTK
+815 
-822 RDCDEAGLRVKLVA
+822 
-836 EEFDAR
+836 
-842 GIVDVIVRDVEKQG
+842 

>member
-26 YFPDEKI
+26 YFPNEKI

-274 PDGQWGKISKPVNA
+274 TDEQWEKISKPVNA

-308 SDAKNTDIKNE
+308 S
-319 NGNTKCCV
+319 
-327 NFKSDNGNT
+327 
-336 DKKDID
+336 
-342 INTKKDELKKS
+342 
-353 FTGNKGMVSLVGA
+353 GNKGMVSLVGA

-456 ALALKKAGIRYE
+456 ALALKKSGISYE

-536 CEKLIKNGKNGETPV
+536 CEKLIKNGKNEGTPV

-563 SVYGNLLTIK
+563 TVYGNLLTIK

-677 FFDRLRNLR
+677 FFDRLRDLR
-686 VDIRKLANIRFAVVG
+686 VDIRKLANARFAVVG
-701 TSTKKALEKYG
+701 TSTKKALGKYG

-721 FKSKILA
+721 FTSKILA

-753 EDKFSEMSV
+753 EDKFSDMSV

-822 RDCDEAGLRVKLVA
+822 RDCEEAGLKVKLVA

-842 GIVDVIVRDVEKQG
+842 GIVDVIINDIAKKF

>member
-26 YFPDEKI
+26 YFPDEEI

-87 DGLCLGAVLLRDDNR
+87 GGLCLGAVLLRDDNR
-102 DVILKRKETGKIGAG
+102 DVILKRKETKKIGEG

-123 SLRREIQIKQIY
+123 SLRRELQIKQIY
-135 PDATIKSLR
+135 PGVLIKSLR

-172 GLDNDKELD
+172 GLDNDDALD
-181 YIYPDE
+181 YIYTDN
-187 EKFIS
+187 EKFVS

-201 ECRNGDLKDVMAAL
+201 ECRNGDLKEVMEAL
-215 DDRKARI
+215 DDKAARV
-222 CLEAEREFLKCLD
+222 CLEAEREFLRSLD

-242 GAHCTVDE
+242 GAHCIISRE
-250 HGFNFRGMYAY
+250 NFEFRGMYAA
-261 DGKTPKY
+261 DGENPKY
-268 AVINEK
+268 AKIKERREAAGVNIN
-274 PDGQWGKISKPVNA
+274 D
-288 DNTDLKFA
+288 DDLKQA
-296 ISLAKRL
+296 ISLAGKL
-303 VDVLK
+303 VNILK
-308 SDAKNTDIKNE
+308 SDDDSSDKNNDSE
-319 NGNTKCCV
+319 
-327 NFKSDNGNT
+327 
-336 DKKDID
+336 KKP
-342 INTKKDELKKS
+342 DEV
-353 FTGNKGMVSLVGA
+353 GKGKVSLVGA

-371 DYLSI
+371 DYLSV

-381 IKKADV
+381 IKNADV
-387 IVYDALISPSILNE
+387 IIYDALISPSILNE

-420 KQPEINELLVN
+420 KQPEINKLLVGC
-431 LALSGKYVVRLK
+431 ASQGKYVVRLK

-456 ALALKKAGIRYE
+456 ALALAKAGINYE

-500 GHEHPAKP
+500 GHEHPGKP

-525 FLMGLRSLGNI
+525 FMMGLRSLGNI
-536 CEKLIKNGKNGETPV
+536 CDKLKKNGKYEGTPV
-551 AVISK
+551 AVVSK
-556 GMTAKQR
+556 GMTAKQKT
-563 SVYGNLLTIK
+563 VFGNLLTIE
-573 DEVRKNNIE
+573 DEVKKNKIE
-582 APAIIVVGDVVGVG
+582 APAIIVVGDVVEVG
-596 KQICEWQSKNEKKV
+596 LHINEWQIKNDKNP

-617 VTGSRNMADSL
+617 VTGSRNMAFCL
-628 EKEFEQYGGETIA
+628 EEEFDKYGAETIA

-650 YSDCDDIFNN
+650 YSSCDDKLNEI
-660 LEKYS
+660 EKYS
-665 WFIFTSANGVNI
+665 WLVFTSANGVNI
-677 FFDRLRNLR
+677 FFDRLRDLKTD
-686 VDIRKLANIRFAVVG
+686 VRKLANIKFAVVG
-701 TSTKKALEKYG
+701 TSTRKALEKYG
-712 LYADFIPSK
+712 LYADFVPSK
-721 FKSKILA
+721 FTSKTLA
-728 EELSKELTDKDKILI
+728 DELAQILTDKDRVLI

-753 EDKFSEMSV
+753 EDKFTSMAV
-762 EFDKICIYETIQDE
+762 DFDKICIYETIQDE

-781 VKRICPDVDYI
+781 VRRICRDVDYI

-800 RALRDMAGCEHDNIV
+800 RALKDMAGCEHENIV
-815 AIGPVTK
+815 VIGPVTK
-822 RDCDEAGLRVKLVA
+822 KDCEELGLSVKLVA
-836 EEFDAR
+836 KEFDAK
-842 GIVDVIVRDVEKQG
+842 GILDVIAGDVFKCEENGDSTITKPDK

>member
-19 VKAQILK
+19 VKTQILK
-26 YFPDEKI
+26 YFPNEKI

-102 DVILKRKETGKIGAG
+102 DVILKRKETKKIGAG

-123 SLRREIQIKQIY
+123 SLRREIQIKQIS
-135 PDATIKSLR
+135 PDVTIKSLR

-274 PDGQWGKISKPVNA
+274 TDEQWEKISKPVNA

-296 ISLAKRL
+296 VSLAKRL

-308 SDAKNTDIKNE
+308 S
-319 NGNTKCCV
+319 
-327 NFKSDNGNT
+327 
-336 DKKDID
+336 
-342 INTKKDELKKS
+342 
-353 FTGNKGMVSLVGA
+353 GNKGMVSLVGA

-456 ALALKKAGIRYE
+456 ALALKKAGISYE

-563 SVYGNLLTIK
+563 TVYGNLLTIK

-677 FFDRLRNLR
+677 FFDRLRDLR
-686 VDIRKLANIRFAVVG
+686 VDIRKLANARFAVVG

-721 FKSKILA
+721 FTSKILA

-753 EDKFSEMSV
+753 EDKFSDMSV

-822 RDCDEAGLRVKLVA
+822 RDCEEAGLRVKLVA

>member
-1 MIRIGT
+1 MMPLWIALLLSILHIASDKSDIHRNEVSMIRIGT

-26 YFPDEKI
+26 YFPNEKI

-102 DVILKRKETGKIGAG
+102 DVILKRKETKKIGAG

-123 SLRREIQIKQIY
+123 SLRREIQIKQIS
-135 PDATIKSLR
+135 PDVTIKSLR
-144 GNVGTRIDKLKSGEY
+144 GNVGTRIGKLKSGEY

-250 HGFNFRGMYAY
+250 HGFYFRGMYAY

-288 DNTDLKFA
+288 DNTDLEFA
-296 ISLAKRL
+296 ANLAKRL

-308 SDAKNTDIKNE
+308 S
-319 NGNTKCCV
+319 
-327 NFKSDNGNT
+327 
-336 DKKDID
+336 
-342 INTKKDELKKS
+342 
-353 FTGNKGMVSLVGA
+353 GNKGMVSLVGA

-456 ALALKKAGIRYE
+456 ALALKKAGISYE

-536 CEKLIKNGKNGETPV
+536 CEKLIKNGKNEETPV

-563 SVYGNLLTIK
+563 TVYGNLLTIK

-677 FFDRLRNLR
+677 FFDRLRDLR
-686 VDIRKLANIRFAVVG
+686 VDIRKLANARFAVVG
-701 TSTKKALEKYG
+701 TSTKKALGKYG

-721 FKSKILA
+721 FTSKILA

-800 RALRDMAGCEHDNIV
+800 IALRDMAGCEHDNIV

-822 RDCDEAGLRVKLVA
+822 RDCEEAGLRVKLVA

>member
-1 MIRIGT
+1 MMPLLIALLLSILHIASDKSDIHRNEVSMIRIGT

-26 YFPDEKI
+26 YFPNEKI

-102 DVILKRKETGKIGAG
+102 DVILKRKETKKIGAG

-135 PDATIKSLR
+135 PDVTIKSLR

-250 HGFNFRGMYAY
+250 HGFNFRGMFAY

-274 PDGQWGKISKPVNA
+274 TDEQWEKISEPVNA

-308 SDAKNTDIKNE
+308 S
-319 NGNTKCCV
+319 
-327 NFKSDNGNT
+327 
-336 DKKDID
+336 
-342 INTKKDELKKS
+342 
-353 FTGNKGMVSLVGA
+353 GNKGMVSLVGA

-536 CEKLIKNGKNGETPV
+536 CEKLIKNGKNEETPV

-563 SVYGNLLTIK
+563 TVYGNLLTIK

-686 VDIRKLANIRFAVVG
+686 VDIRKLANARFAVVG

-721 FKSKILA
+721 FTSKILA

-781 VKRICPDVDYI
+781 VKWICPDVDYI

-800 RALRDMAGCEHDNIV
+800 RALRNMAGCEHDNIV

-822 RDCDEAGLRVKLVA
+822 RDCEEAGLRVKLVA

-842 GIVDVIVRDVEKQG
+842 GIVDVIINDIAKKF

>member
-19 VKAQILK
+19 VKTQILK
-26 YFPDEKI
+26 YFPNEKI

-102 DVILKRKETGKIGAG
+102 DVILKRKETKKIGAG

-123 SLRREIQIKQIY
+123 SLRREIQIKQIS
-135 PDATIKSLR
+135 PDVTIKSLR

-172 GLDNDKELD
+172 GLDNDTELD

-201 ECRNGDLKDVMAAL
+201 ECRNGDLKDVMAVL

-250 HGFNFRGMYAY
+250 HGFYFRGMYAY

-274 PDGQWGKISKPVNA
+274 TDEQWEKISEPVNA
-288 DNTDLKFA
+288 DNTDLEFA
-296 ISLAKRL
+296 ANLAKRL

-308 SDAKNTDIKNE
+308 S
-319 NGNTKCCV
+319 
-327 NFKSDNGNT
+327 
-336 DKKDID
+336 
-342 INTKKDELKKS
+342 
-353 FTGNKGMVSLVGA
+353 GNKGMVSLVGA

-456 ALALKKAGIRYE
+456 ALALKKAGISYE

-563 SVYGNLLTIK
+563 TVYGNLLTIK

-686 VDIRKLANIRFAVVG
+686 VDIRKLANARFAVVG

-721 FKSKILA
+721 FTSKILA

-800 RALRDMAGCEHDNIV
+800 RALRDMAGCENDNIV

-822 RDCDEAGLRVKLVA
+822 RDCEEAGLRVKLVA

>member
-1 MIRIGT
+1 MMPLGIALLLSILHIASDKSDIHRNEVSMIRIGT

-26 YFPDEKI
+26 YFPNEKI

-250 HGFNFRGMYAY
+250 HGFNFRGMFAY

-274 PDGQWGKISKPVNA
+274 TDEQWEKISEPVNA

-308 SDAKNTDIKNE
+308 S
-319 NGNTKCCV
+319 
-327 NFKSDNGNT
+327 
-336 DKKDID
+336 
-342 INTKKDELKKS
+342 
-353 FTGNKGMVSLVGA
+353 GNKGMVSLVGA

-536 CEKLIKNGKNGETPV
+536 CEKLIKNGKNEETPV

-563 SVYGNLLTIK
+563 TVYGNLLTIK

-686 VDIRKLANIRFAVVG
+686 VDIRKLANARFAVVG

-721 FKSKILA
+721 FTSKILA

-800 RALRDMAGCEHDNIV
+800 RALRNMAGCEHDNIV

-822 RDCDEAGLRVKLVA
+822 RDCEEAGLRVKLVA

-842 GIVDVIVRDVEKQG
+842 GIVDVIINDIAKKF

>member
-26 YFPDEKI
+26 YFPNEKI

-102 DVILKRKETGKIGAG
+102 DVILKRKETKKIGAG

-135 PDATIKSLR
+135 PDVTIKSLR

-250 HGFNFRGMYAY
+250 HGFNFRGMFAY

-274 PDGQWGKISKPVNA
+274 TDEQWEKISEPVNA

-308 SDAKNTDIKNE
+308 S
-319 NGNTKCCV
+319 
-327 NFKSDNGNT
+327 
-336 DKKDID
+336 
-342 INTKKDELKKS
+342 
-353 FTGNKGMVSLVGA
+353 GNKGMVSLVGA

-456 ALALKKAGIRYE
+456 ALALKKSGISYE

-485 PVTHRGAASSVHIIT
+485 PVTHRGTASSVHIIT

-536 CEKLIKNGKNGETPV
+536 CEKLIKNGKNEGTPV
-551 AVISK
+551 VVISK

-563 SVYGNLLTIK
+563 TVYGNLLTIK

-686 VDIRKLANIRFAVVG
+686 VDIRKLANARFAVVG

-721 FKSKILA
+721 FTSKILA

-822 RDCDEAGLRVKLVA
+822 RDCEEAGLRVKLVA

>member
-26 YFPDEKI
+26 YFPNEKI

-274 PDGQWGKISKPVNA
+274 TDEQWEKISKPVNA

-308 SDAKNTDIKNE
+308 S
-319 NGNTKCCV
+319 
-327 NFKSDNGNT
+327 
-336 DKKDID
+336 
-342 INTKKDELKKS
+342 
-353 FTGNKGMVSLVGA
+353 GNKGMVSLVGA

-456 ALALKKAGIRYE
+456 ALALKKSGISYE

-536 CEKLIKNGKNGETPV
+536 CEKLIKNGKNEGTPV

-563 SVYGNLLTIK
+563 TVYGNLLTIK

-596 KQICEWQSKNEKKV
+596 KQICEWQSRNEKKV

-677 FFDRLRNLR
+677 FFDRLRDLR
-686 VDIRKLANIRFAVVG
+686 VDIRKLANARFAVVG
-701 TSTKKALEKYG
+701 TSTKKALGKYG

-721 FKSKILA
+721 FTSKILA

-753 EDKFSEMSV
+753 EDKFSDMSV

-800 RALRDMAGCEHDNIV
+800 RALRNMAGCEHDNIV

-822 RDCDEAGLRVKLVA
+822 RDCEEAGLRVKLVA

-842 GIVDVIVRDVEKQG
+842 GIVDVIISDVEKQG